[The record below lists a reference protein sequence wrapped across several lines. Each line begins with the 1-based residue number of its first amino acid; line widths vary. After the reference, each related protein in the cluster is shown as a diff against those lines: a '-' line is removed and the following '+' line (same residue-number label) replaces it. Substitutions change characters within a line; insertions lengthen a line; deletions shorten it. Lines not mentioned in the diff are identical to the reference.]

1 MATFTVA
8 AATDWISVLALGS
21 VGDRWRL
28 DDYDIFAEVKA
39 PGDDEVLIDMS
50 LANGR
55 LIISD
60 PVSRRLEI
68 NVGWAL
74 IEPLASVFPASFEF
88 DFMFVNRTTEV
99 RWRGETHTLLIT
111 RGITFPEA

>member
-39 PGDDEVLIDMS
+39 PGDDAVLIDLS
-50 LANGR
+50 LDNGR

-60 PVSRRLEI
+60 PVARRLEI

-74 IEPLASVFPASFEF
+74 IEPLVSVFPATFEF
-88 DFMFVNRTTEV
+88 DFLFVNRTTEV
-99 RWRGETHTLLIT
+99 RSRSEINSLVIT

>member
-39 PGDDEVLIDMS
+39 PGDDEILIDLS
-50 LANGR
+50 LDNGR

-60 PVSRRLEI
+60 PIARRLEI
-68 NVGWAL
+68 NVGWTL
-74 IEPLASVFPASFEF
+74 IEPLASVLPAAFEF
-88 DFMFVNRTTEV
+88 DFIFINRSTEV
-99 RWRGETHTLLIT
+99 RSRSGLNTLLVT